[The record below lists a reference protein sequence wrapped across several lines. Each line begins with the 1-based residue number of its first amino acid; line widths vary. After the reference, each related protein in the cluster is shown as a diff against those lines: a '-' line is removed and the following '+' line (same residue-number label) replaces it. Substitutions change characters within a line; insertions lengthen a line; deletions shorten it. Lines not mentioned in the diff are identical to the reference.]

1 AIFHLI
7 NLVFNIMIHDH
18 TSNFSQQ
25 AIALPK
31 YKQKA
36 IALHPTYIK
45 QRSHFILPTLNSDR
59 TPSYLHQ
66 TAIAFH
72 PPTSNSDRI
81 PSSLKWRSHLQTNPL
96 NEIAILQTSYSF
108 TDKITKS
115 IDIQPTFRTL
125 NCHTTQNG
133 RLGI

>member
-1 AIFHLI
+1 
-7 NLVFNIMIHDH
+7 MIHDH

-45 QRSHFILPTLNSDR
+45 QRSHFILPTLNSDSYGALRYR

-66 TAIAFH
+66 TA
-72 PPTSNSDRI
+72 
-81 PSSLKWRSHLQTNPL
+81 
-96 NEIAILQTSYSF
+96 
-108 TDKITKS
+108 
-115 IDIQPTFRTL
+115 
-125 NCHTTQNG
+125 
-133 RLGI
+133 

>member
-45 QRSHFILPTLNSDR
+45 QRFLRSASLSHFILPTLNSDSYGALRYR

-66 TAIAFH
+66 TAIALH
-72 PPTSNSDRI
+72 PTYIKYHN
-81 PSSLKWRSHLQTNPL
+81 H
-96 NEIAILQTSYSF
+96 
-108 TDKITKS
+108 DKNK
-115 IDIQPTFRTL
+115 
-125 NCHTTQNG
+125 
-133 RLGI
+133 

>member
-1 AIFHLI
+1 
-7 NLVFNIMIHDH
+7 MIHDH

-72 PPTSNSDRI
+72 PPTSNSDRSLILPTSNSHRTSSYLYQI
-81 PSSLKWRSHLQTNPL
+81 PQS
-96 NEIAILQTSYSF
+96 
-108 TDKITKS
+108 
-115 IDIQPTFRTL
+115 
-125 NCHTTQNG
+125 
-133 RLGI
+133 